1 MPYATLYKNLIQS
14 EITTSKSKIRVRK
27 LYKIIGYEY
36 ADGEVKQF
44 RGSNAVLIF
53 VLGIFR
59 KKVYCLLTTHFIK
72 VCKNLK
78 KNPNIINKYMVTEKN
93 NDRIK
98 YIYTLKDGIS
108 NVKGGID
115 ILTEMNYPKE
125 IIHNTKNNK

>member
-1 MPYATLYKNLIQS
+1 MKYLTK
-14 EITTSKSKIRVRK
+14 
-27 LYKIIGYEY
+27 
-36 ADGEVKQF
+36 
-44 RGSNAVLIF
+44 
-53 VLGIFR
+53 R
-59 KKVYCLLTTHFIK
+59 KKVSCLLTTHFIK